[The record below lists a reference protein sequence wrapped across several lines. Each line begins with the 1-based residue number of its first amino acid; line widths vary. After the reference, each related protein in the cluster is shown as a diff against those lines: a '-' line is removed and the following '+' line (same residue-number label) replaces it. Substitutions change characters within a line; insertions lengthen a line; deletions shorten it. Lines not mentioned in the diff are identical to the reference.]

1 MLLRVPVE
9 VTLLLHSYVEVDTE
23 DLDEAKEMI
32 RNGLYNTLED
42 ITEKQLGQ
50 FVYYDEAEQV
60 NEIGE

>member
-9 VTLLLHSYVEVDTE
+9 VELLLHSYVEVDTE

-42 ITEKQLGQ
+42 ITERQLGQ
-50 FVYYDEAEQV
+50 FVYYDEAEPV